1 MAWKSKDLLYCDST
15 LANETAGTN
24 TAAKTG
30 NNLYITSPIMKQ
42 NPM

>member
-30 NNLYITSPIMKQ
+30 NNLYITGRMMKQ
-42 NPM
+42 NLM